1 MSLIILNNVLKVI
14 KYIEMAGLFHCIK
27 SAKNMQSTAL
37 SQIKLGITVHLRNN
51 YTILKET
58 AD

>member
-14 KYIEMAGLFHCIK
+14 KYIEMAGLFHCVK

-37 SQIKLGITVHLRNN
+37 LQIKQGITVHLRNN
-51 YTILKET
+51 
-58 AD
+58 

>member
-1 MSLIILNNVLKVI
+1 MSLIILNNVLKV

-51 YTILKET
+51 YTILRET